1 MISLHASHV
10 NTGTSVSRN
19 GMKKPAFGRRVF
31 QGPHLHVSHENGDI
45 TPYGGLS
52 LATRLVRQLGLA
64 GILDKKLKLLKQHRP
79 FFESDHVLIH
89 AYNLFVGGNCLEDIA
104 NLQCSEPIR
113 RLIGAKRIPDPTTAG
128 DFLRRFREKD
138 LITLDKAIDETQA
151 VVWRQCYGRRKQK
164 LALVDLD
171 SHVHRV
177 YGNQKEGADLSYKGS
192 WAYHPLVISLAGTQE
207 CLRLINRPGNTPSAD
222 GAAEQLETLFPS
234 LSQRFRKVVIRGDSA
249 FARQDI
255 FDACEAAGQYFAVVS
270 GQQPNFYALAES
282 LPENAWKPFL
292 APEEREK
299 RARRQSGTKQRK
311 RRGNLRRKKMRERCK
326 IDLRLKQQWI
336 SEVSYK
342 PARSKN
348 EYRLVIRRQLIE
360 KSDGQGQLFDLWRY
374 RFVLSNLQ
382 EESAQEVVDLTY
394 RRCDQEKVIEQLQN
408 GIAAMRMP
416 TGELLSNAAY
426 LTCARLAHNLKSWV
440 SQLLLPAEVVRWGW
454 KRFRNAYVIVAARI
468 ILHARQVHL
477 RMAES
482 HRFVEE
488 ILEAHA
494 RLPT

>member
-1 MISLHASHV
+1 
-10 NTGTSVSRN
+10 
-19 GMKKPAFGRRVF
+19 
-31 QGPHLHVSHENGDI
+31 
-45 TPYGGLS
+45 
-52 LATRLVRQLGLA
+52 
-64 GILDKKLKLLKQHRP
+64 
-79 FFESDHVLIH
+79 
-89 AYNLFVGGNCLEDIA
+89 
-104 NLQCSEPIR
+104 
-113 RLIGAKRIPDPTTAG
+113 
-128 DFLRRFREKD
+128 
-138 LITLDKAIDETQA
+138 
-151 VVWRQCYGRRKQK
+151 
-164 LALVDLD
+164 
-171 SHVHRV
+171 
-177 YGNQKEGADLSYKGS
+177 
-192 WAYHPLVISLAGTQE
+192 
-207 CLRLINRPGNTPSAD
+207 
-222 GAAEQLETLFPS
+222 
-234 LSQRFRKVVIRGDSA
+234 
-249 FARQDI
+249 
-255 FDACEAAGQYFAVVS
+255 
-270 GQQPNFYALAES
+270 
-282 LPENAWKPFL
+282 
-292 APEEREK
+292 
-299 RARRQSGTKQRK
+299 
-311 RRGNLRRKKMRERCK
+311 MRERCK